1 MLKGVNHRVLEV
13 SQPECAYFEKVLF
26 FVKPEFSSV
35 NENKLK
41 DRADSYIKATSAPPS
56 SRGPILKNEKLTQI
70 VKMAAAAFFGA
81 AAAGAVS
88 FFIL

>member
-35 NENKLK
+35 SESKLK
-41 DRADSYIKATSAPPS
+41 NRADSFIKSTSAPPS
-56 SRGPILKNEKLTQI
+56 SKTTVLANGKIKQLI
-70 VKMAAAAFFGA
+70 KMAGAAALGA
-81 AAAGAVS
+81 AAAGAVA
-88 FFIL
+88 FLV